1 MQKLSCV
8 VARLLTMKAYG
19 LTESTAGV
27 FRTVGPDECRR
38 WGSTGRLS
46 AGLEAKIVDP
56 ETGDSLP
63 PGKEG
68 ELWIRGPTI
77 MKGIFL
83 PHFE

>member
-1 MQKLSCV
+1 M
-8 VARLLTMKAYG
+8 MKAYG

-56 ETGDSLP
+56 ETEDSLP